1 VLSPFLWIILAE
13 EIINSTFS
21 FPFKIIGYADDIA
34 IISMHRSLE
43 IAIQNLEIMCSEIV
57 TKCENS
63 LLEINPLKSF
73 FMIFSKKNVIDNSTI
88 KIKDNQFKP
97 VNTTRFVGFELDSK
111 LNWKSHI
118 TSKCQATQRLINA
131 QCILSPQIRR
141 YPKAKWFL
149 ECNEEKYIQHE
160 KT

>member
-1 VLSPFLWIILAE
+1 MVIVSHTLPDF
-13 EIINSTFS
+13 FG
-21 FPFKIIGYADDIA
+21 IGEN
-34 IISMHRSLE
+34 RS
-43 IAIQNLEIMCSEIV
+43 QRCQQ
-57 TKCENS
+57 
-63 LLEINPLKSF
+63 
-73 FMIFSKKNVIDNSTI
+73 DNSTI
-88 KIKDNQFKP
+88 KIKDKQIKP
-97 VNTTRFVGFELDSK
+97 VNTNRFVGFELDSK